1 MKNNRREFFEKTG
14 LMGLG
19 MAGSGILQSSTRGM
33 AVNAEMDTAKR
44 STQLEKAHVQRFNMS
59 GFAAPPLER
68 VRLAI
73 IGTGNRGPSYIDN
86 MKLVEG
92 AEIKALCDIRPE
104 KVQAA
109 KLRLAGTV
117 HNPDV
122 YSGAE
127 DWKRVCERDD
137 IDLVIITTPFYMHTM
152 MAVYAMNHGKHV
164 ASAVPAA
171 ATIEECWD
179 LVETAEKTQRHCK
192 MLENIAYTPF
202 QLLTLNMAR
211 RGEFGEVVHGE
222 CAYNASK
229 MANNFSKTC
238 YWDMWWLKQY
248 ASRRGNMYPTHGLG
262 PVSLIMNINRG
273 DKFEFLVSVESHD
286 FMMKA
291 KAQELA
297 ATDDFYKPFAAKS
310 YRGNMSVTVIRT
322 TRGRT
327 IMLQHDATDPSPESY
342 IHGIYGT
349 KGAARY
355 DPAPPKLAV
364 GEHAWV
370 SEEKFKELED
380 KHTAGITRKLFE
392 LALQLKSGHGGVDLL
407 ESWRLIDCLRH
418 GLPLDL
424 DVYDAAAW
432 RCIVPLSQWS
442 VLNRSNSID
451 VPDFTAGAWKS
462 NKPNMDIN
470 LERGGN
476 TKVLV

>member
-1 MKNNRREFFEKTG
+1 MKNNRRKFFEKTG
-14 LMGLG
+14 LIGLG
-19 MAGSGILQSSTRGM
+19 MAGSDILQNSTLAM
-33 AVNAEMDTAKR
+33 ALNDERDTARLSK
-44 STQLEKAHVQRFNMS
+44 QLEKAHVQRFNMS
-59 GFAAPPLER
+59 GFAVPPLEK
-68 VRLAI
+68 VRIAI

-86 MKLVEG
+86 MKHVEG
-92 AEIKALCDIRPE
+92 AEFKALCDIRPE

-109 KLRLAGTV
+109 KLRLAGTK
-117 HNPDV
+117 HDPDV

-164 ASAVPAA
+164 VTAVPAA

-179 LVETAEKTQRHCK
+179 LVQTAEKTRRHCK
-192 MLENIAYTPF
+192 MSEDISYMPF
-202 QLLTLNMAR
+202 HLLTLNMAR
-211 RGEFGEVVHGE
+211 QGRFGEVVHGD
-222 CAYNASK
+222 CAYNSSK
-229 MANNFSKTC
+229 MANNFSKTV

-248 ASRRGNMYPTHGLG
+248 ASRRGNIYPTHGLG
-262 PVSLIMNINRG
+262 PVSSIMNINRG
-273 DKFEFLVSVESHD
+273 DKFEFLVSVESND

-322 TRGRT
+322 TMGRT
-327 IMLQHDATDPSPESY
+327 IMVQHDATDPSPETY

-349 KGAARY
+349 QGAALEY
-355 DPAPPKLAV
+355 PEPPRLAV
-364 GEHAWV
+364 GNHRWV
-370 SEEKFKELED
+370 SPEKFKELQDEFTP
-380 KHTAGITRKLFE
+380 KITRKLMD
-392 LALQLKSGHGGVDLL
+392 LALQLKSGHGGTDLL
-407 ESWRLIDCLRH
+407 ESWRLIDCLRN
-418 GLPLDL
+418 GLPLDM

-432 RCIVPLSQWS
+432 SCIVPLSQWS

-470 LERGGN
+470 LEQGGN

>member
-19 MAGSGILQSSTRGM
+19 MAGSGILQSSTLAM
-33 AVNAEMDTAKR
+33 ARNDEMDTARVSK
-44 STQLEKAHVQRFNMS
+44 QLEKAHVQRFNMS

-109 KLRLAGTV
+109 KLRLAGTA
-117 HNPDV
+117 HHPDV

-127 DWKRVCERDD
+127 DWKRVCERED

-179 LVETAEKTQRHCK
+179 LVQTAEKTRRHCK
-192 MLENIAYTPF
+192 MLENISYMPF
-202 QLLTLNMAR
+202 RLLTLNMAR
-211 RGEFGEVVHGE
+211 QGGFGEVVHGD
-222 CAYNASK
+222 CAYNSSK
-229 MANNFSKTC
+229 MANNFSKTF

-248 ASRRGNMYPTHGLG
+248 ASRRGNIYPTHGLG
-262 PVSLIMNINRG
+262 PVSSIMNINRG
-273 DKFEFLVSVESHD
+273 DKFEFLVSVESND

-297 ATDDFYKPFAAKS
+297 ATDDFFKPFAAKS

-322 TRGRT
+322 TMGRT
-327 IMLQHDATDPSPESY
+327 IMVQHDATDPSPETY

-349 KGAARY
+349 KGAALQY
-355 DPAPPKLAV
+355 PQPPRLAV
-364 GEHAWV
+364 GNHAWV
-370 SEEKFKELED
+370 SQEEFKELED
-380 KHTAGITRKLFE
+380 KYTAKITRKLLD
-392 LALQLKSGHGGVDLL
+392 LAIQLKSGHDGTDLL
-407 ESWRLIDCLRH
+407 ESWRLIDCLRN
-418 GLPLDL
+418 GLPLDM

-432 RCIVPLSQWS
+432 SSIVPLSQWS

-470 LERGGN
+470 LDRGGN
-476 TKVLV
+476 TKVLI

>member
-1 MKNNRREFFEKTG
+1 MKNSRRDFFEKTG
-14 LMGLG
+14 RLGLG
-19 MAGSGILQSSTRGM
+19 MAGSGILQSSTLAM
-33 AVNAEMDTAKR
+33 ALNAEMDTASVSK
-44 STQLEKAHVQRFNMS
+44 QLEKAHVQRFNMS
-59 GFAAPPLER
+59 GFAVPPLEK
-68 VRLAI
+68 VRIAI
-73 IGTGNRGPSYIDN
+73 IGTGQRGPAYIDN
-86 MKLVEG
+86 MQHVEG

-109 KLRLAGTV
+109 KLRLAGTK
-117 HNPDV
+117 HDPDV

-179 LVETAEKTQRHCK
+179 LVQTAEKTRRHCK
-192 MLENIAYTPF
+192 MLENISYTPF
-202 QLLTLNMAR
+202 HLLTLNMAR
-211 RGEFGEVVHGE
+211 QGEFGEVVHGE
-222 CAYNASK
+222 GAYNSSK
-229 MANNFSKTC
+229 MANNFSKTF

-248 ASRRGNMYPTHGLG
+248 ASRRGNIYPTHGLG
-262 PVSLIMNINRG
+262 PVSSIMNINRG
-273 DKFEFLVSVESHD
+273 DKFEFLVSVESND

-297 ATDDFYKPFAAKS
+297 ATDDFFKPFAAKS

-355 DPAPPKLAV
+355 DPQPPKLAV
-364 GEHAWV
+364 GKHAWV
-370 SEEKFKELED
+370 SQEEFKELED
-380 KHTAGITRKLFE
+380 KYTAKITRKLFA
-392 LALQLKSGHGGVDLL
+392 LAKQLNSGHGGVDLL
-407 ESWRLIDCLRH
+407 ESWRLIDCLRN
-418 GLPLDL
+418 GLPLDM

-432 RCIVPLSQWS
+432 SCIVPLSQWS
-442 VLNRSNSID
+442 VRNRSNSIN

-462 NKPNMDIN
+462 NKPNMDVN
-470 LERGGN
+470 LDRGGN
-476 TKVLV
+476 TNVLI

>member
-1 MKNNRREFFEKTG
+1 MKNNRRKFIEKTG

-19 MAGSGILQSSTRGM
+19 MAGSGILQNSPRAM
-33 AVNAEMDTAKR
+33 APNDEMDTAR
-44 STQLEKAHVQRFNMS
+44 VSRQLEKAHVQRFNMS
-59 GFAAPPLER
+59 GFAVPPLER

-86 MKLVEG
+86 MKHVEG
-92 AEIKALCDIRPE
+92 AEFKALCDIRPE

-109 KLRLAGTV
+109 KLRLAGTKQ
-117 HNPDV
+117 NPDV

-137 IDLVIITTPFYMHTM
+137 IDVVIITTPFYMHTM

-164 ASAVPAA
+164 VTAVPAA

-179 LVETAEKTQRHCK
+179 LVQTAEKTRRHCK
-192 MLENIAYTPF
+192 MSEDISYMPF
-202 QLLTLNMAR
+202 HLLTLNMAR
-211 RGEFGEVVHGE
+211 QGRFGEVVHGD

-229 MANNFSKTC
+229 MANNFSKTF

-248 ASRRGNMYPTHGLG
+248 ASRRGNIYPTHGLG
-262 PVSLIMNINRG
+262 PVSSIMNINRG
-273 DKFEFLVSVESHD
+273 DKFEFLVSVESDD

-291 KAQELA
+291 RARELA
-297 ATDDFYKPFAAKS
+297 ATDDFYKPFAAKN

-322 TRGRT
+322 TMGRT
-327 IMLQHDATDPSPESY
+327 IMVQHDATDPSPETY

-349 KGAARY
+349 KGAALEY
-355 DPAPPKLAV
+355 PEPPRLAV
-364 GEHAWV
+364 GNHKWV
-370 SEEKFKELED
+370 SPEEFKELED
-380 KHTAGITRKLFE
+380 KYTPKITRKLMA
-392 LALQLKSGHGGVDLL
+392 LALQLKSGHYGTDLL
-407 ESWRLIDCLRH
+407 ESWRLIDCLRN
-418 GLPLDL
+418 GLPLDM

-432 RCIVPLSQWS
+432 SCIVPLSQWS

-451 VPDFTAGAWKS
+451 VPDFTAGAWKT
-462 NKPNMDIN
+462 NKPNMDVN
-470 LERGGN
+470 LIQGGN

>member
-1 MKNNRREFFEKTG
+1 MKNNRRKFFEKSG

-19 MAGSGILQSSTRGM
+19 MAGSGILQSSTRAM
-33 AVNAEMDTAKR
+33 ALNCEMDTASR
-44 STQLEKAHVQRFNMS
+44 SKQLENEHVQRFNMS
-59 GFAAPPLER
+59 GFAVPPLEK
-68 VRLAI
+68 VRIAI
-73 IGTGNRGPSYIDN
+73 IGTGNRGPAYCDN
-86 MKLVEG
+86 MKHVEG

-109 KLRLAGTV
+109 KLRLAGTRN
-117 HNPDV
+117 NPDV
-122 YSGAE
+122 YSGPE

-179 LVETAEKTQRHCK
+179 LVETAEKTRRHCK
-192 MLENIAYTPF
+192 ILEDIAYGPF

-211 RGEFGEVVHGE
+211 QGAFGQVVHGK
-222 CAYNASK
+222 CAYNDNK
-229 MANNFSKTC
+229 MDNNFSKTR

-262 PVSLIMNINRG
+262 PVSLVMNINRG
-273 DKFEFLVSVESHD
+273 DKFEFLVSVESKD
-286 FMMKA
+286 YMTKA

-310 YRGNMSVTVIRT
+310 YTGDMNVTLIRT
-322 TRGRT
+322 TMGRT
-327 IMLQHDATDPSPESY
+327 IMLEHDYSDSMPTSF

-349 KGAARY
+349 KGAALL
-355 DPAPPKLAV
+355 DPPPPRLALDK
-364 GEHAWV
+364 EAWV
-370 SEEKFKELED
+370 SPEEFKELED
-380 KHTAGITRKLFE
+380 KYTAGIKRKLFD
-392 LALQLKSGHGGVDLL
+392 LALQLKSGEGGVDLL
-407 ESWRLIDCLRH
+407 ESWRLIDCLRN
-418 GLPLDL
+418 GLPLDM

-432 RCIVPLSQWS
+432 SCIVPLSQWS

-451 VPDFTAGAWKS
+451 VPDFTAGAWKT

>member
-1 MKNNRREFFEKTG
+1 MKNNRRQFIERTG
-14 LMGLG
+14 LIGLG
-19 MAGSGILQSSTRGM
+19 TAGSGLLQSRTQATSR
-33 AVNAEMDTAKR
+33 NERMDTAVLSK
-44 STQLEKAHVQRFNMS
+44 QLEKAHVQRFNMS

-73 IGTGNRGPSYIDN
+73 IGTGNRGPSYVEN
-86 MKLVEG
+86 MKRIEG
-92 AEIKALCDIRPE
+92 VEIKALCDIRPA

-109 KLRLAGTV
+109 KARLAGTN

-122 YSGAE
+122 YTGAE

-137 IDLVIITTPFYMHTM
+137 IDLVIITTPFYMHSM

-164 ASAVPAA
+164 ASAVPVA

-179 LVETAEKTQRHCK
+179 LVETAERTRRHCK
-192 MLENIAYTPF
+192 VLENIAYTPF

-222 CAYNASK
+222 CAYNSSK
-229 MANNFSKTC
+229 MANNFSKTV

-248 ASRRGNMYPTHGLG
+248 ASRRGNIYPTHGLG
-262 PVSLIMNINRG
+262 PVSLVMNINRG
-273 DKFEFLVSVESHD
+273 DKFEFLVSVESND
-286 FMMKA
+286 FMMRA

-297 ATDDFYKPFAAKS
+297 ATDDFYKPYAGQN

-322 TRGRT
+322 TKGRT
-327 IMLQHDATDPSPESY
+327 IILQHDATDPTPESY

-355 DPAPPKLAV
+355 DPAPPRLAADK
-364 GEHAWV
+364 HAWV
-370 SEEKFKELED
+370 SHEEFKRLEE
-380 KHTAGITRKLFE
+380 KHTAGITRKLFQ

-407 ESWRLIDCLRH
+407 ESWRLIDCLRN
-418 GLPLDL
+418 GLPLDM
-424 DVYDAAAW
+424 DVYDAVAW
-432 RCIVPLSQWS
+432 SCIVPLSQWS

-451 VPDFTAGAWKS
+451 VPDFTAGAWTT

-470 LERGGN
+470 LEQGGN
-476 TKVLV
+476 TRVLV